1 MFGKLIK
8 NEFKS
13 TFHTIGFI
21 YVTVAVI
28 IGLFEIAYHINNVN
42 VGRIALALLM
52 LTGVISV
59 VVTFFMVIVQFNKSL
74 YSNQGYLS
82 FTLPVTSGQLLAS
95 KAIVACFW
103 MIASWVVSIFAIA
116 VVSIK
121 LSTVIAESE
130 FYGLSVKDI
139 LQMLANMMTEG
150 EFDVKCLKSFGIIF
164 AIFAFLVVIQLIA
177 QLYFAVTL
185 SNTRVMQKLGA
196 FSIVLVFFAVF
207 IVSTILLGYFMS
219 KLPMGIQINLDGSL
233 QFVKSL
239 TVVEGEGALTVFPI
253 GGLFFEV
260 ISGALLFVATSIIM
274 DSKVNIK

>member
-13 TFHTIGFI
+13 TLHSIGFI

-28 IGLFEIAYHINNVN
+28 IALFEVAYHINNVN
-42 VGRIALALLM
+42 VGRVALVLLM
-52 LTGVISV
+52 LTGVVAV

-95 KAIVACFW
+95 KAIVATFW
-103 MIASWVVSIFAIA
+103 MIISWVVSIFAVA

-121 LSTVIAESE
+121 LSTAIAESE
-130 FYGLSVKDI
+130 FYGLSLKDI

-150 EFDVKCLKSFGIIF
+150 EFDVSCLKSLGIVF
-164 AIFAFLVVIQLIA
+164 AIFAFVLVIQLIS

-185 SNTRVMQKLGA
+185 SNTRIMQKLGA
-196 FSIVLVFFAVF
+196 FSIVIVFFVTF
-207 IVSTILLGYFMS
+207 IICTILLGFFMA
-219 KLPMGIQINLDGSL
+219 KLPVGVQINLDGTL
-233 QFVKSL
+233 KMVTSL
-239 TVVEGEGALTVFPI
+239 TVSGEGIFFVFHI
-253 GGLFFEV
+253 GGIFFEIV
-260 ISGALLFVATSIIM
+260 SGALLFVATSMIM